1 MYTTKN
7 IPISIPSKQYESK
20 EEVTSY
26 LKRNS
31 RSFDCKMDK
40 NAFDPTKFS
49 PPNPWLQKLEN
60 RIQQYYQINK

>member
-7 IPISIPSKQYESK
+7 VSIPSKQYEPK
-20 EEVTSY
+20 DEVTTY

-31 RSFDCKMDK
+31 LSFECKMDK
-40 NAFDPTKFS
+40 NVFDPTKNS

-60 RIQQYYQINK
+60 RIQNYYQINK

>member
-7 IPISIPSKQYESK
+7 ICIPRKQDDHK
-20 EEVTSY
+20 EEVSNY

-31 RSFDCKMDK
+31 LSFECKMDK
-40 NAFDPTKFS
+40 NAFDPTKNS

-60 RIQQYYQINK
+60 RIQQYYHINK